1 MQWLFVGVL
10 HLLIALIGWVCLAR
24 EDLGIAFFAILPA
37 VLFAIAFIVL
47 GLA

>member
-10 HLLIALIGWVCLAR
+10 HLLIALTGCVCLAR
-24 EDLGIAFFAILPA
+24 ENPAMAFLAILPA
-37 VLFAIAFIVL
+37 VLFAIAFIVI

>member
-1 MQWLFVGVL
+1 MQWLFVGAL
-10 HLLIALIGWVCLAR
+10 HLLIALIGCVCLAR
-24 EDLGIAFFAILPA
+24 ESPVIAFLAVLPA